1 MKFAL
6 YQPWIY
12 LCGGLERSLLEL
24 IDRSRHEWVVYT
36 GHYEPENT
44 FEGFRRHDVRVVGH
58 TTVDRSIK
66 GVVISAAQ
74 VAATRLP
81 LDASYDGTVIWC
93 DGIGDLLTFRNNK
106 LPLFNIC
113 STPLRPVFDPVY
125 AQMAKQQRGLLS
137 SLVFNL
143 CSAGFRWVDQRAW
156 ARYRGVFSTS
166 TEVRNRIIAGG
177 LHDGSDSMTMAYP
190 GVDWEEAPEVSY
202 EPFILLPGRIMWTKN
217 LQQGIRTFLAANLPA
232 PWKLVIAGFVDRKSQ
247 GYLQELRELAGDSGR
262 VEFVVSP
269 DDATLVDLYRRA
281 AFSLFPPLNEDWG
294 IVPLEAMTKA
304 KAVIA
309 NARGGP
315 TESLVDGR
323 TGFLLEPEDDA
334 GWTAAIRRL
343 ALEPGLM
350 QSMGQAGHEH
360 VRRFTWSEF
369 VSTIDDAL
377 ERWVKQP
384 ESRTEPRP
392 AKESTSPC

>member
-24 IDRSRHEWVVYT
+24 IERSRHEWVVYT

-44 FEGFRRHDVRVVGH
+44 FAGFRNHDIRVVRQ
-58 TTVDRSIK
+58 TSIDRSIK
-66 GVVISAAQ
+66 GVILSAIQ

-81 LDASYDGTVIWC
+81 LEPDVEGTVIWC
-93 DGIGDLLTFRNNK
+93 DGIGDLLTFRNNR

-125 AQMAKQQRGLLS
+125 ARLAKQQRGAFG
-137 SLVFNL
+137 SLAFDL
-143 CSAGFRWVDQRAW
+143 CSAAFRWVDQQAW
-156 ARYRGVFSTS
+156 KRYRGVFSTS

-177 LHDGSDSMTMAYP
+177 LHDGGPSMTMAYP
-190 GVDWEEAPEVSY
+190 GVDWEETPQVSY

-217 LQQGIRTFLAANLPA
+217 IQQGIRAFLEADLPA

-247 GYLQELRELAGDSGR
+247 GYLQELRELAGHSER

-269 DDATLVDLYRRA
+269 DDEVLKDLYRRA
-281 AFSLFPPLNEDWG
+281 AFSLFTPLNEDWG
-294 IVPLEAMTKA
+294 IVPLEAMTHA
-304 KAVIA
+304 KAVVA

-315 TESLVDGR
+315 TESLVDGH

-334 GWTAAIRRL
+334 GWAAAIRRL

-350 QSMGQAGHEH
+350 HSMGAAGHQH

-369 VSTIDDAL
+369 VRIIDDAL
-377 ERWVKQP
+377 ELWVRQT

-392 AKESTSPC
+392 VKESTSPC